1 MVTTLVRK
9 IIKFMFQRTTLIFIL
24 FFTNQFVI
32 AQNVSLKS
40 GGNNLKTK
48 IRQAYHLEQI
58 PDDASYRLEI
68 LNINGNITI
77 IGKEGSGGK
86 ISITKYSKRLPR
98 YQVESAHKMT
108 NSIVKHIEE
117 ENIVRI
123 TSDDTLS
130 IEENILEIEM
140 PINLNMQIKINSG
153 DIKLENMRGESYIET
168 LGGDII
174 VNDFSGDL
182 DLKTNGGNLEL
193 EEVNGFIRAHS
204 AGGNI
209 NINNSEGVFS
219 SSTIGGDIFMR
230 SIKGEI
236 NSQSSGGSINL
247 VDVKGEKIN
256 CRASGG
262 HVKSTN
268 ISSRKAVLHSIGKGL
283 FIDKAEGDLTLRS
296 NGGPIDIKDIRG
308 SLKCEASSGD
318 VKMAEIASRVECIN
332 AMGDIVLELLH
343 DSSIEDYNVH
353 LETHYGDVTL
363 DISKSIRGDITS
375 KIYQPNSVKDL
386 NSEIPLLIRMDN
398 EKVIGTSLDKIGD
411 VPINIEAY
419 NGTIT
424 IKES

>member
-1 MVTTLVRK
+1 MVTTLVKK
-9 IIKFMFQRTTLIFIL
+9 IIKFMFQKTTAIFIL
-24 FFTNQFVI
+24 FFTNQFVL

-40 GGNNLKTK
+40 SGDNLKTK

-58 PDDASYRLEI
+58 PDDGSYRLEI
-68 LNINGNITI
+68 LKINGNITI

-98 YQVESAHKMT
+98 YDVDSAHKMT
-108 NSIVKHIEE
+108 SSIVKHIER
-117 ENIVRI
+117 ENIIRI

-130 IEENILEIEM
+130 AEENILEIEM
-140 PINLNMQIKINSG
+140 PINLNVHIKINSG
-153 DIKLENMRGESYIET
+153 DITLKNMRGESYIET
-168 LGGDII
+168 LSGDII

-182 DLKTNGGNLEL
+182 DLKTNGGHLEL

-204 AGGNI
+204 SGGNI

-219 SSTIGGDIFMR
+219 SSTISGDIFMR
-230 SIKGEI
+230 SIKGKI

-247 VDVKGEKIN
+247 IDVAGEEIN
-256 CRASGG
+256 CRSSGG

-268 ISSRKAVLHSIGKGL
+268 MSSKKAVLHSLGKGL
-283 FIDKAEGDLTLRS
+283 FIYKAEGDLTLRS

-332 AMGDIVLELLH
+332 AMGDIALELLH
-343 DSSIEDYNVH
+343 DSSIKDYNVH
-353 LETHYGDVTL
+353 LETHFGDVTL
-363 DISKSIRGDITS
+363 DISKRIRGDITS

-398 EKVIGTSLDKIGD
+398 DKVIGTSLDGIGT

>member
-1 MVTTLVRK
+1 MVTSLVKK
-9 IIKFMFQRTTLIFIL
+9 IIKLKFQKTTLIFIL
-24 FFTNQFVI
+24 FFTNQFAL
-32 AQNVSLKS
+32 AQNVSQKS
-40 GGNNLKTK
+40 RGDNLRTK

-68 LNINGNITI
+68 LKINGNITI

-86 ISITKYSKRLPR
+86 INITKYSKRLPR

-117 ENIVRI
+117 ENVVRI
-123 TSDDTLS
+123 TSNDTLS

-153 DIKLENMRGESYIET
+153 DITLKNIRGGSYIET

-174 VNDFSGDL
+174 VNDYSGDL
-182 DLKTNGGNLEL
+182 DLKTKGGNLKL
-193 EEVNGFIRAHS
+193 ENVDGFVRAHS
-204 AGGNI
+204 SGGDI
-209 NINNSEGVFS
+209 NINKSEGIFL
-219 SSTIGGDIFMR
+219 SSTIGGNIFMKA
-230 SIKGEI
+230 IKGEI

-247 VDVKGEKIN
+247 IDVEGEKIN

-268 ISSRKAVLHSIGKGL
+268 ISSKKAVLHSLGKGL

-296 NGGPIDIKDIRG
+296 NGGPINIKNIRG

-318 VKMAEIASRVECIN
+318 VKMAEIASKVECIN

-343 DSSIEDYNVH
+343 DSTIEDYNIH

-363 DISKSIRGDITS
+363 DISKRIRGDITS

-398 EKVIGTSLDKIGD
+398 EKVIGTSLDDIGT
-411 VPINIEAY
+411 VPINIEAH

>member
-1 MVTTLVRK
+1 MITTLVRK
-9 IIKFMFQRTTLIFIL
+9 IIKLMFQKTTMTFIL
-24 FFTNQFVI
+24 FFTNQFAL
-32 AQNVSLKS
+32 AQSVPLKNK
-40 GGNNLKTK
+40 GDNLKTK

-58 PDDASYRLEI
+58 TDDASYRLEI
-68 LNINGNITI
+68 LKINGNITI

-98 YQVESAHKMT
+98 YQVKSAHKMT
-108 NSIVKHIEE
+108 NSIVRHIEE

-130 IEENILEIEM
+130 IEKNILEIEM

-153 DIKLENMRGESYIET
+153 DIILENMRGKSYVET
-168 LGGDII
+168 LGGDI
-174 VNDFSGDL
+174 VVKDYSGDL
-182 DLKTNGGNLEL
+182 DIKTNGGNVEL
-193 EEVNGFIRAHS
+193 EKVNGFIRAHS

-209 NINNSEGVFS
+209 NISKSEGVFS
-219 SSTIGGDIFMR
+219 SSTVGGDIFMKA
-230 SIKGEI
+230 IKGEI

-247 VDVKGEKIN
+247 IDVDGEKIN

-268 ISSRKAVLHSIGKGL
+268 ISSRKAVLHSLGKGL
-283 FIDKAEGDLTLRS
+283 FVNKAEGDLTLRS
-296 NGGPIDIKDIRG
+296 NGGPINIKDIRG

-318 VKMAEIASRVECIN
+318 VKMSEIASRVECIN

-343 DSSIEDYNVH
+343 DASIEDYNIH
-353 LETHYGDVTL
+353 LETHFGDVIL
-363 DISKSIRGDITS
+363 DISKRIRGDITS

-386 NSEIPLLIRMDN
+386 NSEIPLLIRIDN
-398 EKVIGTSLDKIGD
+398 EKVIGTSLDDIGD

>member
-1 MVTTLVRK
+1 MVTTLVRT
-9 IIKFMFQRTTLIFIL
+9 IIKFMFQKTTLIFIL

-32 AQNVSLKS
+32 AQNSSLKS
-40 GGNNLKTK
+40 RGNNLKTK

-98 YQVESAHKMT
+98 YQVELAHKMA

-117 ENIVRI
+117 ENVVRI

-153 DIKLENMRGESYIET
+153 DITLENMRGESYIET

-204 AGGNI
+204 AAGNI
-209 NINNSEGVFS
+209 NINKSEGVFS

-268 ISSRKAVLHSIGKGL
+268 MSSRKAVLHSIGKGL
-283 FIDKAEGDLTLRS
+283 FIEKAEGDLTLRS

-318 VKMAEIASRVECIN
+318 VKMTEIASRVECIN

-343 DSSIEDYNVH
+343 DSFIEDYNVH
-353 LETHYGDVTL
+353 LETHFGDVTL

-398 EKVIGTSLDKIGD
+398 EKVIGTSLNNTGD